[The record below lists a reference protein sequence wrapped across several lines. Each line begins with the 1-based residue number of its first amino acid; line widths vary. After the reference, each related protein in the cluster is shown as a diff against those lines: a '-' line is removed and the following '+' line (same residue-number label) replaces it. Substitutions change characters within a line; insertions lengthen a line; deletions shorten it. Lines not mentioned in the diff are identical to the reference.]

1 MTAPRRRILVVED
14 GRVQALR
21 IQRLLERG
29 GYDVA
34 VAHDGVDGLE
44 RLRAA
49 RPDLIVS
56 DVVMPRLDGYG
67 LCRAVRSDPATRD
80 IPIVLLTDRRSPSD
94 IIRGLDHGA
103 DNFITKPCTDE
114 YLLERIAR
122 IFEHLALRAQGRL
135 DMDVVMTVAGR
146 RVAITAD
153 RQQILELLTST
164 LDDLERA
171 NHALEGKVRERTRAL
186 EALTRTLETQVR
198 DRTERLLHA
207 EKLAWTGQLLVG
219 VAHELNN
226 PLAVVLG
233 HLQLFKRS
241 MQDPASLTR
250 AGKMEAAVRQCADI
264 VKGFIG
270 MARGL
275 PTRRDPIDL
284 NAVVHDSVA
293 MVSDLLRAD
302 GIELSLMLTQDL
314 PEVAGDAQQLQQV
327 VVNLVTNAQQ
337 AMRETPGPRRL
348 SLATG
353 TDVQRHR
360 VTLTVQDSGPGIA
373 PEMTARIF
381 EPFVTT
387 KPPGE
392 YMGLGLSLCDSIV
405 KRHDGAIHAAAAS
418 GRGATFHVELPAV
431 AAAPALASDGS
442 PAADDRAAGIPP
454 RRVLVVDA
462 EADVRAVVAEAL
474 RVDGHHVDIAV
485 DYDNALD
492 WLTAASYDLVLTD
505 DALPEPLGQKVRALA
520 KPVDIAA
527 LRRLVGGVGAVG
539 AA

>member
-21 IQRLLERG
+21 VQRLLEGG
-29 GYDVA
+29 GYDVT

-198 DRTERLLHA
+198 DRTEQLLHA

-226 PLAVVLG
+226 PLAVVMG

-337 AMRETPGPRRL
+337 AMREMPGPRRL

-353 TDVQRHR
+353 MDAERHR
-360 VTLTVQDSGPGIA
+360 VRLTVQDSGPGIA

-405 KRHDGAIHAAAAS
+405 KRHDGAIRADAAS

-431 AAAPALASDGS
+431 AAAPALV
-442 PAADDRAAGIPP
+442 PGIPP
-454 RRVLVVDA
+454 RRVLVVDD
-462 EADVRAVVAEAL
+462 EADVRTLVAEVL
-474 RVDGHHVDIAV
+474 RADGHHVDIAV

-539 AA
+539 VA